1 MAASG
6 FGNTMT
12 DISFHYPPE
21 LLNLLIDALPKLCK
35 SKPDLVQFFKG
46 AGVPRQILE
55 PHEILLRTR
64 KNDFSKYPVTRDILT
79 KLNELGEKGLRE
91 RREILRRVVEFQ
103 DFSVCWEQDQA
114 PARGLV
120 AQIRELVN
128 VKDTFT
134 RINQEREQERQQR
147 RDAESRKA
155 EEARRREEELQQI
168 RQQFF
173 ALFSE
178 PNPYKRGKALE
189 GALNRYFK
197 FSDILVSEA
206 ITLKGDEG
214 QGIVEQIDGVV
225 QLKGH
230 FLAEMKWEAEPLGRD
245 KVASHL
251 VRIFNRSLAG
261 GLFISYSGYTPA
273 AIQDCKDAL
282 RDKVI
287 VLCELAEFV
296 HAIEQRRD
304 LKEILSAKID
314 AAIIHKNPFTKP

>member
-1 MAASG
+1 V
-6 FGNTMT
+6 T

-21 LLNLLIDALPKLCK
+21 LLNLLIDTLPKLCK
-35 SKPDLVQFFKG
+35 SKKDLLQFFRG
-46 AGVPRQILE
+46 AGIPSQVLE
-55 PHEILLRTR
+55 PYETLLRT
-64 KNDFSKYPVTRDILT
+64 KKTDFNKYRVTRELLT

-91 RREILRRVVEFQ
+91 RREVLRRVTEFN
-103 DFSVCWEQDQA
+103 DFSVCWDQDQA

-134 RINQEREQERQQR
+134 RISQEREQERQQR
-147 RDAESRKA
+147 RETESRKA
-155 EEARRREEELQQI
+155 EEARKRSEELQQV

-189 GALNRYFK
+189 SALNRYFK
-197 FSDILVSEA
+197 FSGILVTEA

-225 QLKGH
+225 ELKGL
-230 FLAEMKWEAEPLGRD
+230 FLAEMKWESEPLGRE

-251 VRIFNRSLAG
+251 VRVFNRSLAG

-296 HAIEQRRD
+296 HAIDQQRD
-304 LKEILSAKID
+304 LKALLTAKID

>member
-1 MAASG
+1 M
-6 FGNTMT
+6 
-12 DISFHYPPE
+12 DIIFHYPPE
-21 LLNLLIDALPKLCK
+21 LLNLLIDTLPKLCK
-35 SKPDLVQFFKG
+35 SKLDLLQFLRG
-46 AGVPRQILE
+46 AGLTAQMLE
-55 PHEILLRTR
+55 PYETLLRTR
-64 KNDFSKYPVTRDILT
+64 KSDFNKYPVTRELLT
-79 KLNELGEKGLRE
+79 KLNEMGEKGLRE
-91 RREILRRVVEFQ
+91 RREIIRRVVEFQ

-147 RDAESRKA
+147 REAESRKA
-155 EEARRREEELQQI
+155 QEARKRNEELLQI

-173 ALFSE
+173 ALFCE
-178 PNPYKRGKALE
+178 HNPYKRGKALE
-189 GALNRYFK
+189 SALNRYFK
-197 FSDILVSEA
+197 FSGILVTEA

-214 QGIVEQIDGVV
+214 RGIIEQFDGVV
-225 QLKGH
+225 ELKGL

-251 VRIFNRSLAG
+251 VRVFNRSLAG
-261 GLFISYSGYTPA
+261 GLFISYSGYTAA

-287 VLCELAEFV
+287 VLCELAELV
-296 HAIEQRRD
+296 HAIEQQRD
-304 LKEILSAKID
+304 LKAILTTKVE
-314 AAIIHKNPFTKP
+314 AAIIYKNPFTKP

>member
-1 MAASG
+1 
-6 FGNTMT
+6 MT

-21 LLNLLIDALPKLCK
+21 LLNLLIDTVPKLCK
-35 SKPDLVQFFKG
+35 SKSDLIQFFKG
-46 AGVPRQILE
+46 AGVSRQVLE
-55 PHEILLRTR
+55 PYDTLLRTR
-64 KNDFSKYPVTRDILT
+64 KNDFSKYTVTREILT
-79 KLNELGEKGLRE
+79 KLNEMGEKGLRE
-91 RREILRRVVEFQ
+91 RREILRRVTEFQ

-120 AQIRELVN
+120 AQIRDLIN

-134 RINQEREQERQQR
+134 RINQEREQERQER
-147 RDAESRKA
+147 RDAESRRT
-155 EEARRREEELQQI
+155 EESRKRDEELQQI

-189 GALNRYFK
+189 SVLNRYFK
-197 FSDILVSEA
+197 FSGILISEA
-206 ITLKGDEG
+206 IKLKGDEG

-251 VRIFNRSLAG
+251 VRVFNRSLAG

-282 RDKVI
+282 REKVI

-296 HAIEQRRD
+296 YAIEQRHD
-304 LKEILSAKID
+304 LKELLTAKID
-314 AAIIHKNPFTKP
+314 AAIIHKNPFYKS

>member
-1 MAASG
+1 
-6 FGNTMT
+6 MT

-21 LLNLLIDALPKLCK
+21 LLNLLIDTLPKLCK
-35 SKPDLVQFFKG
+35 SKPDLIQFFRG
-46 AGVPRQILE
+46 AGVSRQVLE
-55 PHEILLRTR
+55 PYETLLRTR
-64 KNDFSKYPVTRDILT
+64 KNDFSKYPVTREILT
-79 KLNELGEKGLRE
+79 KLNEMGEKGLRE

-120 AQIRELVN
+120 AQVRDLIN

-134 RINQEREQERQQR
+134 RINQEREQERQER
-147 RDAESRKA
+147 RDSESRRV
-155 EEARRREEELQQI
+155 EETRKRDEEFEQI

-189 GALNRYFK
+189 SVLNRYFK
-197 FSDILVSEA
+197 FSGILVSEA

-230 FLAEMKWEAEPLGRD
+230 FLAEMKWESEPLGRD

-251 VRIFNRSLAG
+251 VRVFNRSLAG
-261 GLFISYSGYTPA
+261 GLFISYSGYTAA

-282 RDKVI
+282 REKVV

-296 HAIEQRRD
+296 YAIEQRRD
-304 LKEILSAKID
+304 LKELLSAKID
-314 AAIIHKNPFTKP
+314 AAIIHKNPFYKS

>member
-1 MAASG
+1 M
-6 FGNTMT
+6 

-21 LLNLLIDALPKLCK
+21 LLNLLIDTLPKLCK
-35 SKPDLVQFFKG
+35 SKKDLLQFFRG
-46 AGVPRQILE
+46 AGITPQVLDPYE
-55 PHEILLRTR
+55 TLLRTK
-64 KNDFSKYPVTRDILT
+64 KNDFNKYPVTRELLT

-91 RREILRRVVEFQ
+91 RREILKRVTEFN
-103 DFSVCWEQDQA
+103 DFSVCWDQDQA

-134 RINQEREQERQQR
+134 RISQEREQERQQR
-147 RDAESRKA
+147 RETESRKA
-155 EEARRREEELQQI
+155 EEARKRSEELQQV

-189 GALNRYFK
+189 SALNRYFK
-197 FSDILVSEA
+197 FSGILVTEA

-214 QGIVEQIDGVV
+214 QGIIEQIDGVV
-225 QLKGH
+225 ELKGL
-230 FLAEMKWEAEPLGRD
+230 FLAEMKWEAEPLGRE

-251 VRIFNRSLAG
+251 VRVFNRSLAG
-261 GLFISYSGYTPA
+261 GLFISYSGYSPA

-296 HAIEQRRD
+296 HAIDQQRD
-304 LKEILSAKID
+304 LKALLTAKID